1 MSTPPNEPQSD
12 SGSGELFKK
21 KDAPEA
27 AESAPA
33 PSSEAAT
40 GSESTPGTT
49 STPGSESTPGPRA
62 EPVPGIPQ
70 PQDDITMHYRPG
82 AAPDAGYP
90 PYPGSTPP
98 PPPPGGQQGYPAGG
112 QYGYPPMGSQPG
124 GYPQPGYGQQGYGQ
138 DYGQQPGAAGQPGG
152 FPAYPQQPYGQQ
164 PYGQGYQP
172 YGQPPQQHTGPQVF
186 SIIGF
191 ICAAIALIFCPPGFG
206 IAGIVLGIVGH
217 NKGEALGKWAA
228 IAAGVCMV
236 LGLVIGFLI
245 IDSGMIPTDS

>member
-21 KDAPEA
+21 KNDAPEA
-27 AESAPA
+27 A
-33 PSSEAAT
+33 
-40 GSESTPGTT
+40 GSEPA
-49 STPGSESTPGPRA
+49 PGSESAAG
-62 EPVPGIPQ
+62 PVPGVPQ
-70 PQDDITMHYRPG
+70 PDDDITMHYRPG

-98 PPPPGGQQGYPAGG
+98 PPPSGQPQGYPAGG
-112 QYGYPPMGSQPG
+112 QYGYPPMGAQPG
-124 GYPQPGYGQQGYGQ
+124 GYPPGGAPQPGYGQQ
-138 DYGQQPGAAGQPGG
+138 PGGAGQPGG
-152 FPAYPQQPYGQQ
+152 FPAYPQQPYGQDPYGQQ
-164 PYGQGYQP
+164 PYGQPYQP
-172 YGQPPQQHTGPQVF
+172 YGQPVPPQHTGPQVF

-217 NKGEALGKWAA
+217 TKGEALGKWAA